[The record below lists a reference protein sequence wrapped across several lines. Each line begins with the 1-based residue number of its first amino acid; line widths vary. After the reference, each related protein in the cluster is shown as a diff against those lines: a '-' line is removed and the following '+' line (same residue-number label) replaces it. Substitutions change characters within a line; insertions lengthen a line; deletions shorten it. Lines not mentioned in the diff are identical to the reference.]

1 MAERVRDFALL
12 IGHVWRCSTCRDALL
27 ERPATVLVGYK
38 LDDGQREAVLKLTE
52 DSFQTTMKLVEQTGL
67 SDRELNE
74 AIDHPRA
81 RLRHLNGLKAENWI
95 TGNR

>member
-12 IGHVWRCSTCRDALL
+12 IGHVWRCATCRIALL
-27 ERPATVLVGYK
+27 ERPESVLVGYK
-38 LDDGQREAVLKLTE
+38 LDDLQRECIMKLTE
-52 DSFQTTMKLVEQTGL
+52 ESFQTMMRLSEQTGL

-74 AIDHPRA
+74 VVDHPRA

>member
-1 MAERVRDFALL
+1 MSVRVRDFALL
-12 IGHVWRCSTCRDALL
+12 IGHVWRCSTCRNALL
-27 ERPATVLVGYK
+27 ERPESVLVGYK
-38 LDDGQREAVLKLTE
+38 LDDFQRECLLKLTE
-52 DSFQTTMKLVEQTGL
+52 DSFQTMMKLAAQTGL

-74 AIDHPRA
+74 VVDHPRA

>member
-1 MAERVRDFALL
+1 MPERVRDFALL
-12 IGHVWRCSTCRDALL
+12 LGHVWRCTSCRNALF
-27 ERPATVLVGYK
+27 ERPEIVLVGYK
-38 LDDGQREAVLKLTE
+38 LDETQRACMLRLTE
-52 DSFQTTMKLVEQTGL
+52 DSFQTMMKLAKESGL

-95 TGNR
+95 TGSR

>member
-12 IGHVWRCSTCRDALL
+12 LGHVWRCGNCRNALF
-27 ERPATVLVGYK
+27 ERPETVLVGYK
-38 LDDGQREAVLKLTE
+38 LNETQRECMFQLTE
-52 DSFQTTMKLVEQTGL
+52 DSFQTMMKLAKATGL

-95 TGNR
+95 TGSR